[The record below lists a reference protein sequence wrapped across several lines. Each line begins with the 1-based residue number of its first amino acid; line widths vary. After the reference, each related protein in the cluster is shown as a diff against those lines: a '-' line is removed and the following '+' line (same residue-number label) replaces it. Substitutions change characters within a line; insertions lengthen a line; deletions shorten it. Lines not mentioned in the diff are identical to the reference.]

1 VYEKKWDDLS
11 PQKKFILFDLAKD
24 GFANYRTANILFD
37 LLRDRLIH
45 FSADHRLELV
55 TDSFREFVLQKSDDP
70 HVLAILKR
78 SRQKGQWTSF
88 KTGLMIL
95 FAAFGLFIFLT
106 QDSLFQKMTG
116 LLTALLTV
124 TSQFSTLS
132 GRFGSRSA
140 ADGDAPADNPGS
152 P

>member
-1 VYEKKWDDLS
+1 ANV
-11 PQKKFILFDLAKD
+11 LFDLM
-24 GFANYRTANILFD
+24 RE
-37 LLRDRLIH
+37 RLIH
-45 FSADHRLELV
+45 FSFDHRLELI

-70 HVLAILKR
+70 QVVAILKR
-78 SRQKGQWTSF
+78 SRQKGQWSSF

-116 LLTALLTV
+116 LLTTLLTL
-124 TSQFSTLS
+124 TSQFSTLF
-132 GRFGSRSA
+132 GRFNSRPA
-140 ADGDAPADNPGS
+140 ADSDTAADNSGS